1 MRRKGARG
9 LRYEDTDIENIIGAM
24 KKHDKCSEETEA
36 AVRRAYDFCREAHA
50 DQFRLSGEPYY
61 IHPAAV
67 AQILAEMGMDAETV
81 IAGLLHDTIE
91 DTKYGYDDIKE
102 LFGEDVAML
111 VDGVTKLKKIK
122 YVSREDQQV
131 ENLRKMFFAMAK
143 DIRVILI
150 KLADRLHNMRTLKYM
165 PPEKQRIISK
175 ETLDVFAPLAHRLG
189 ISQIKCE
196 LEDLSLR
203 YLDSVAFYE
212 IAQGLDQKKTERDA
226 YVQLIRDTIKTKMDA
241 LGIKSQISGR
251 AKHIYSIF
259 KKMYSQNKTLDEIYD
274 LFAVRI
280 IVDNVSECYTALGMV
295 HEQYKPIPGRFKDY
309 IAMPKPNMYQSLHT
323 TVIGPDGRPFEIQI
337 RTWEMHRVAE
347 QGIAAHWRY
356 KEGATPAD
364 EKRLA
369 WVDQLMDSQRDAAND
384 EDFLRTLK
392 IDMFADEVF
401 VFTPKGNVISLPAGS
416 TPIDFAFYIHTAV
429 GYKMIGAK
437 ANMRIVPLDYKLQN
451 GDIVEILTSSVP
463 KGPSRDWL
471 KIVKTGQARNKIN
484 AWFKKENREANI
496 ERGREAIDR
505 EIRRQGLN
513 PSAIIKPEFL
523 DPMLKRYGFNN
534 IDEMYVAVGYGGITS
549 AKIVTRMRETYS
561 QLVKEELPEPQHIQK
576 SNGKHGGGI
585 VVEGIDNCLV
595 RLSKCCSPVPGD
607 EIVGFITRGR
617 GVSVHRADCVNVRAE
632 NMSDEMRGRMI
643 ACSWAADSG
652 RYNCDIQIEG
662 PNRDGILGDV
672 TNIIGDAKLPLVAV
686 NARTT
691 KEKMAIINIT
701 VEIGDK
707 SQVDTLVKKLYHVP
721 GVFEVKRT

>member
-1 MRRKGARG
+1 MFLQQGDA
-9 LRYEDTDIENIIGAM
+9 TFENIIELM
-24 KKHDKCSEETEA
+24 RQHDKCTPEIEA
-36 AVRRAYDFCREAHA
+36 NVLHAYEICKDAHSA
-50 DQFRLSGEPYY
+50 QVRLSGEPYY
-61 IHPAAV
+61 IHPVAV
-67 AQILAEMGMDAETV
+67 AQILAEMGMDSETV

-91 DTKYGYDDIKE
+91 DTSYSYDDIKN
-102 LFGEDVAML
+102 LFGDDVALL

-165 PPEKQRIISK
+165 TPEKQRIIAK

-189 ISQIKCE
+189 ISKIKCE

-226 YVQLIRDTIKTKMDA
+226 YVKLIRDTIEHKMEV
-241 LGIKSQISGR
+241 LGIKSHISGR

-259 KKMYSQNKTLDEIYD
+259 KKMYNQGKTLDEIYD

-280 IVDNVSECYTALGMV
+280 IVDDVNECYAALGMV

-356 KEGATPAD
+356 KEGATAAD
-364 EKRLA
+364 EKKLA
-369 WVDQLMDSQRDAAND
+369 WVDQLMEIQRDADND

-401 VFTPKGNVISLPAGS
+401 VFTPKGNVISLPMGA

-429 GYKMIGAK
+429 GYKMTGAK
-437 ANMRIVPLDYKLQN
+437 ANTRIVPLDYKLQN
-451 GDIVEILTSSVP
+451 GDIVEILTSSSI

-505 EIRRQGLN
+505 EIKRQNL
-513 PSAIIKPEFL
+513 SAANILKPEFL

-534 IDEMYVAVGYGGITS
+534 IDEMYAAVGYGGITS
-549 AKIVTRMRETYS
+549 AKIVARMREGYS
-561 QLVKEELPEPQHIQK
+561 QLVREETPEPQPHVHKPNKK
-576 SNGKHGGGI
+576 SSSGI
-585 VVEGIDNCLV
+585 EVEGLDNCLV

-617 GVSVHRADCVNVRAE
+617 GVSVHRADCVNVREE
-632 NMSDEMRGRMI
+632 NMSDEMRSRMI
-643 ACSWAADSG
+643 RCSWVADSG
-652 RYNCDIQIEG
+652 SYSCDVQIEG
-662 PNRDGILGDV
+662 PNRDGLLGDV
-672 TNIIGDAKLPLVAV
+672 TNVIGDVKLPLVAV

-691 KEKMAIINIT
+691 KDKMAVINIT
-701 VEIGDK
+701 VEISDK
-707 SQVDTLVKKLYHVP
+707 THLDMLVKKLYRIP
-721 GVFEVKRT
+721 GVFEVRRS

>member
-1 MRRKGARG
+1 MGNQGSSFENIVDVMRRQGRCNP
-9 LRYEDTDIENIIGAM
+9 DTEENL
-24 KKHDKCSEETEA
+24 
-36 AVRRAYDFCREAHA
+36 RRAYELCKDAHSS
-50 DQFRLSGEPYY
+50 QVRLSGEPYY
-61 IHPAAV
+61 IHPVAV
-67 AQILAEMGMDAETV
+67 AQILAEMGMDSETV

-91 DTKYGYDDIKE
+91 DTHYSYEDIE
-102 LFGEDVAML
+102 RLFGSDVALL

-165 PPEKQRIISK
+165 SAEKQRIISK

-189 ISQIKCE
+189 ISKIKCE

-212 IAQGLDQKKTERDA
+212 IAEGLDQKKTERDA
-226 YVQLIRDTIKTKMDA
+226 YVKLIEDTIAVKMKDI
-241 LGIKSQISGR
+241 GIKCQISGR

-259 KKMYSQNKTLDEIYD
+259 RKMYSQGKTLDEIYD

-280 IVDNVSECYTALGMV
+280 IVDDVSGCYAALGMV

-309 IAMPKPNMYQSLHT
+309 IAMPKPNMYRSLHT

-347 QGIAAHWRY
+347 QGIAAHWKY
-356 KEGATPAD
+356 KEGASAAD
-364 EKRLA
+364 EKKLA
-369 WVDQLMDSQRDAAND
+369 WVDKLLEIQNDADSD
-384 EDFLRTLK
+384 EDFMRTLK

-401 VFTPKGNVISLPAGS
+401 VFTPKGNVISLPLGA

-429 GYKMIGAK
+429 GYKMTGAK
-437 ANMRIVPLDYKLQN
+437 ANTRIVPLDYKLQN
-451 GDIVEILTSSVP
+451 GDIVEILTSTST

-471 KIVKTGQARNKIN
+471 KIVKTSQARNKIN

-496 ERGREAIDR
+496 ERGRDSIDR
-505 EIRRQGLN
+505 EIKKLGLSSMN
-513 PSAIIKPEFL
+513 LLKPEYAE
-523 DPMLKRYGFNN
+523 PMLKRYGFNS
-534 IDEMYVAVGYGGITS
+534 IDEMYAAVGYGGITA
-549 AKIVTRMRETYS
+549 AKIVMRLRESYNF
-561 QLVKEELPEPQHIQK
+561 LAKEEQPEAQAHLQRPRK
-576 SNGKHGGGI
+576 NSSGI
-585 VVEGIDNCLV
+585 EVEGVDNCLV

-617 GVSVHRADCVNVRAE
+617 GVSVHRKDCVNVME
-632 NMSDEMRGRMI
+632 QNMNEEAKSRMI
-643 ACSWAADSG
+643 KCSWASESG
-652 RYNCDIQIEG
+652 HYSCEIQIEG
-662 PNRDGILGDV
+662 SNRNGFLGDI
-672 TNIIGDAKLPLVAV
+672 TNVIGDVKVPITAV

-691 KEKMAIINIT
+691 KDKMAIINVT
-701 VEIGDK
+701 VEICDK
-707 SQVDTLVKKLYHVP
+707 SQIDMLIKKMHRIP
-721 GVFEVKRT
+721 GIYDVRRM

>member
-1 MRRKGARG
+1 MQHETA
-9 LRYEDTDIENIIGAM
+9 TFENIIELMEQHGRCTDEV
-24 KKHDKCSEETEA
+24 KEN
-36 AVRRAYDFCREAHA
+36 VRRAYELCKKAHSA
-50 DQFRLSGEPYY
+50 QVRLSGEPYY
-61 IHPAAV
+61 THPVAV
-67 AQILAEMGMDAETV
+67 AQILAEMGMDSETV

-91 DTKYGYDDIKE
+91 DTEYGYNDIKE
-102 LFGEDVAML
+102 MFGDDVALL

-165 PPEKQRIISK
+165 PPEKQRIIAK

-189 ISQIKCE
+189 ISKIKCE

-226 YVQLIRDTIKTKMDA
+226 YVKLIRDTIETKMNA

-259 KKMYSQNKTLDEIYD
+259 RKMYTQGKTLDEIYD

-280 IVDNVSECYTALGMV
+280 IVNDVSECYAALGMV

-347 QGIAAHWRY
+347 QGIAAHWKY
-356 KEGATPAD
+356 KEGATAAD
-364 EKRLA
+364 EKKLA
-369 WVDQLMDSQRDAAND
+369 WVDQLMEIQQDAASD
-384 EDFLRTLK
+384 EDFMRTLK

-401 VFTPKGNVISLPAGS
+401 VFTPKGKVISLPIGA

-429 GYKMIGAK
+429 GYKMTGAK
-437 ANMRIVPLDYKLQN
+437 VNTRIVPLDYKLQN
-451 GDIVEILTSSVP
+451 GDIVEILTSSSS

-496 ERGREAIDR
+496 ERGRESVER
-505 EIRRQGLN
+505 EIKKLGLN
-513 PSAIIKPEFL
+513 GVNLLKPEYL
-523 DPMLKRYGFNN
+523 EPMLKRYGFNGA
-534 IDEMYVAVGYGGITS
+534 DEMFAAVGYGGITS
-549 AKIVTRMRETYS
+549 AKIVTRLRESYNAS
-561 QLVKEELPEPQHIQK
+561 VKEEQPAEPAPYVQK
-576 SNGKHGGGI
+576 PGKNSSG
-585 VVEGIDNCLV
+585 VDVEGIDNCLV
-595 RLSKCCSPVPGD
+595 RLSKCCNPVPGD
-607 EIVGFITRGR
+607 DIVGFITRGR
-617 GVSVHRADCVNVRAE
+617 GVSVHRRDCVNVSE
-632 NMSDEMRGRMI
+632 KNITGEMKSRMI
-643 ACSWAADSG
+643 NCSWAQNSG
-652 RYNCDIQIEG
+652 SYSCDVQIEG
-662 PNRDGILGDV
+662 PNRDGLLGDV
-672 TNIIGDAKLPLVAV
+672 TNVIGDIKIPLTAV
-686 NARTT
+686 NARAT
-691 KEKMAIINIT
+691 KDKMAVISIT
-701 VEIGDK
+701 VEISDK
-707 SQVDTLVKKLYHVP
+707 SQLDTLVKKLYRIP
-721 GVFEVKRT
+721 GIYEVRRM

>member
-1 MRRKGARG
+1 MHTDDETFDRIIALMKEHD
-9 LRYEDTDIENIIGAM
+9 RYTPEIGEN
-24 KKHDKCSEETEA
+24 
-36 AVRRAYDFCREAHA
+36 VRRAYELCKEAHSS
-50 DQFRLSGEPYY
+50 QVRLSGEPYY

-67 AQILAEMGMDAETV
+67 AEILAEMGMDSETV

-91 DTKYGYDDIKE
+91 DTEYGYDDVKN
-102 LFGEDVAML
+102 LFGEDVANL

-165 PPEKQRIISK
+165 PPEKQRIIAK

-212 IAQGLDQKKTERDA
+212 IAEGLKQKKTERDA
-226 YVQLIRDTIKTKMDA
+226 YVKLIRDTIESKMEA
-241 LGIKSQISGR
+241 AGIKGQISGR

-259 KKMYSQNKTLDEIYD
+259 RKMYNQGKTLDEIYD

-280 IVDNVSECYTALGMV
+280 IVDNVNECYAALGMV

-323 TVIGPDGRPFEIQI
+323 TVIAPDGRPFEIQI

-347 QGIAAHWRY
+347 QGIAAHWKY
-356 KEGATPAD
+356 KEGATAAD
-364 EKRLA
+364 EKNLA
-369 WVDQLMDSQRDAAND
+369 WVEQLMEIQRDAASD
-384 EDFLRTLK
+384 EDFMRTLK

-401 VFTPKGNVISLPAGS
+401 VFTPKGNVISLPMGA

-429 GYKMIGAK
+429 GYRMTGAK
-437 ANMRIVPLDYKLQN
+437 ANSRIVPLDYKLQN
-451 GDIVEILTSSVP
+451 GDIVEILTSSAT

-505 EIRRQGLN
+505 EIKRQGLN
-513 PSAIIKPEFL
+513 ASALMKPEFVE
-523 DPMLKRYGFNN
+523 PMLRRYGFNSY
-534 IDEMYVAVGYGGITS
+534 DEMLAAVGYGGITS
-549 AKIVTRMRETYS
+549 SKIISRVREAYS
-561 QLVKEELPEPQHIQK
+561 SAVKEEPAPEAAPRAQRP
-576 SNGKHGGGI
+576 SRGGGA
-585 VVEGIDNCLV
+585 VEVEGIDNCLV
-595 RLSKCCSPVPGD
+595 RLSKCCNPVPGD

-617 GVSVHRADCVNVRAE
+617 GVSVHRADCVNVRTE
-632 NMSDEMRGRMI
+632 NMNEEAKSRMI
-643 ACSWAADSG
+643 RCSWTEDSG
-652 RYNCDIQIEG
+652 SYNCDIQIDA
-662 PNRDGILGDV
+662 PNRDGLLGDI
-672 TNIIGDAKLPLVAV
+672 TNVIGEVKLPLAAV

-691 KEKMAIINIT
+691 KDNMAVINIT
-701 VEIGDK
+701 VEISDK
-707 SQVDTLVKKLYHVP
+707 PQLDMLVKKLYRVP
-721 GVFEVKRT
+721 GIFEIRRI

>member
-1 MRRKGARG
+1 MHDDEAFGRIISLMKEHD
-9 LRYEDTDIENIIGAM
+9 RYSPEIEEN
-24 KKHDKCSEETEA
+24 
-36 AVRRAYDFCREAHA
+36 VRRAYELCKRAHA
-50 DQFRLSGEPYY
+50 SQVRLSGEPYY
-61 IHPAAV
+61 IHPTAV
-67 AQILAEMGMDAETV
+67 AEILAEMGMDSETV

-91 DTKYGYDDIKE
+91 DTEYSYDDVKE
-102 LFGEDVAML
+102 LFGEEVANL

-165 PPEKQRIISK
+165 PPEKQRIIAK

-212 IAQGLDQKKTERDA
+212 IAEGLKQKKTERDA
-226 YVQLIRDTIKTKMDA
+226 YVQLIRDTIESKMEA
-241 LGIKSQISGR
+241 AGIKGQISGR

-259 KKMYSQNKTLDEIYD
+259 RKMYNQGKTLDEIYD

-280 IVDNVSECYTALGMV
+280 IVDNVNECYAALGMV

-323 TVIGPDGRPFEIQI
+323 TVIAPDGRPFEIQI

-347 QGIAAHWRY
+347 QGIAAHWKY
-356 KEGATPAD
+356 KEGATAAD
-364 EKRLA
+364 EKNLA
-369 WVDQLMDSQRDAAND
+369 WVEQLMEIQRDAASD
-384 EDFLRTLK
+384 EDFMRTLK

-401 VFTPKGNVISLPAGS
+401 VFTPKGNVISLPMGA

-429 GYKMIGAK
+429 GYRMTGAK
-437 ANMRIVPLDYKLQN
+437 ANSRIVPLDYKLQN
-451 GDIVEILTSSVP
+451 GDIVEILTSSAT

-505 EIRRQGLN
+505 EIKRQGLN
-513 PSAIIKPEFL
+513 AAALMKPEFVE
-523 DPMLKRYGFNN
+523 PMLRRYGFNSY
-534 IDEMYVAVGYGGITS
+534 DEMLAAVGYGGITS
-549 AKIVTRMRETYS
+549 SKVISRVREAYNS
-561 QLVKEELPEPQHIQK
+561 SVKEEPAPEAAPHVK
-576 SNGKHGGGI
+576 KPSHGGGSG
-585 VVEGIDNCLV
+585 VEVEGIDNCLV
-595 RLSKCCSPVPGD
+595 RLSKCCNPVPGD
-607 EIVGFITRGR
+607 EIIGFITRGR

-632 NMSDEMRGRMI
+632 NMDEEAKSRMI
-643 ACSWAADSG
+643 RCSWTEDSG
-652 RYNCDIQIEG
+652 SYNCDVQIDA
-662 PNRDGILGDV
+662 PNRDGLLGDV
-672 TNIIGDAKLPLVAV
+672 TNVIGEVKLPLVAV

-691 KEKMAIINIT
+691 KDNMAVINIT
-701 VEIGDK
+701 VEISDK
-707 SQVDTLVKKLYHVP
+707 QQLDMLVKKLYRVP
-721 GVFEVKRT
+721 GIFEIRRI

>member
-1 MRRKGARG
+1 MSDGTG
-9 LRYEDTDIENIIGAM
+9 YESIISLMKLQEKFTPEAGENI
-24 KKHDKCSEETEA
+24 
-36 AVRRAYDFCREAHA
+36 RRAYELCKDAHSS
-50 DQFRLSGEPYY
+50 QVRLSGEPYY
-61 IHPAAV
+61 IHPLAV
-67 AQILAEMGMDAETV
+67 AKILAEMGMDSETV

-91 DTKYGYDDIKE
+91 DTAYSYEDIKN
-102 LFGEDVAML
+102 LFGEDVALL

-150 KLADRLHNMRTLKYM
+150 KLADRLHNMRTLKFM
-165 PPEKQRIISK
+165 TAEKQRIISK

-189 ISQIKCE
+189 ISKIKCE

-212 IAQGLDQKKTERDA
+212 IVQGLDQKKTERDA
-226 YVQLIRDTIKTKMDA
+226 YVQLIRDTIEAKMDA
-241 LGIKSQISGR
+241 LGIQSQISGR

-259 KKMYSQNKTLDEIYD
+259 KKMYNQGKTLDEIYD

-280 IVDNVSECYTALGMV
+280 IVNDVSECYTALGMV

-347 QGIAAHWRY
+347 QGIAAHWKY
-356 KEGATPAD
+356 KEGATEAD
-364 EKRLA
+364 EKSLA
-369 WVDQLMDSQRDAAND
+369 WVDQLMEIQRDADSD
-384 EDFLRTLK
+384 EDFMRTLK

-401 VFTPKGNVISLPAGS
+401 VFTPKGNVISLPMGA

-429 GYKMIGAK
+429 GYKMTGAK
-437 ANMRIVPLDYKLQN
+437 ANTRIVPLDYKLQN
-451 GDIVEILTSSVP
+451 GDIVEILTSSST

-505 EIRRQGLN
+505 EIKRQGLN
-513 PSAIIKPEFL
+513 ASSLLKQEFVE
-523 DPMLKRYGFNN
+523 PMLRRYGFNN
-534 IDEMYVAVGYGGITS
+534 LDEMYAAVGYGGITS
-549 AKIVTRMRETYS
+549 AKIVSRIKESYS
-561 QLVKEELPEPQHIQK
+561 QSVKEEAPEPPSPHVQK
-576 SNGKHGGGI
+576 ASKRSGSGI
-585 VVEGIDNCLV
+585 EVEGIDNCLV

-607 EIVGFITRGR
+607 SIVGFITRGR
-617 GVSVHRADCVNVRAE
+617 GVSVHRSDCVNVREEA
-632 NMSDEMRGRMI
+632 MTDEMKSRMI
-643 ACSWAADSG
+643 QCAWTEDSG
-652 RYNCDIQIEG
+652 HYNCDLQIEG
-662 PNRDGILGDV
+662 PNRDGMLGDV
-672 TNIIGDAKLPLVAV
+672 TNVIGDVKVPLIAV
-686 NARTT
+686 NARAT
-691 KEKMAIINIT
+691 KEKMALINIT
-701 VEIGDK
+701 VEISDK
-707 SQVDTLVKKLYHVP
+707 SQLDMLIKKLYRIP
-721 GVFEVKRT
+721 GVFEVHRN